1 MFLELKVSPNDVL
14 LDTDVAEVHSLKEVP
29 TKTRLMFSTRHALK
43 KQVWENARKNGWLH
57 D

>member
-14 LDTDVAEVHSLKEVP
+14 LDTDVAEIHSLKEVP
-29 TKTRLMFSTRHALK
+29 TKTRLMFSTRQALK
-43 KQVWENARKNGWLH
+43 KQVWKNARKNGWLH